1 MDNKTKV
8 LIVSS
13 GGQVSSQVL
22 SALHEKFGND
32 LVVVSPEEA
41 KEKGFLEKPE
51 SLRHKME
58 ELLPHPI

>member
-13 GGQVSSQVL
+13 GRQVSSQVL
-22 SALHEKFGND
+22 LLAQKKL
-32 LVVVSPEEA
+32 
-41 KEKGFLEKPE
+41 KEKGFLEREKPE

-58 ELLPHPI
+58 ELLPHPHPIFLNSI